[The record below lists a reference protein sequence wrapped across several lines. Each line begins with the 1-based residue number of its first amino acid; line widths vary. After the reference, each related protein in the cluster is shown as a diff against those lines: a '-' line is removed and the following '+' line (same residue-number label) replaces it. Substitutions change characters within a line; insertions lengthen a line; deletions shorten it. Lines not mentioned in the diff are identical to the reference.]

1 MFKICG
7 LHDDSTKEYND
18 SEENSSDI
26 LCLMTFT
33 EPWQC
38 FGCVENCLPATK
50 NWTGKKHLIRTLIL
64 LMILLTLAVQLIVKK
79 RPYHSA
85 INTIGKICNK

>member
-1 MFKICG
+1 MFKTCG
-7 LHDDSTKEYND
+7 LHDDSTKKYND

-50 NWTGKKHLIRTLIL
+50 NWT
-64 LMILLTLAVQLIVKK
+64 
-79 RPYHSA
+79 
-85 INTIGKICNK
+85 